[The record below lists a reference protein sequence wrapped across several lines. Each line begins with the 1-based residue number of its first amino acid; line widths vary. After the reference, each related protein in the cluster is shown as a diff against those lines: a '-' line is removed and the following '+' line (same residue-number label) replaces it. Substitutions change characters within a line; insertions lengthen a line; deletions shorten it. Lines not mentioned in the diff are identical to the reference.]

1 MSNYKQINA
10 AANKKHL
17 SSKQY
22 EAYLALNIRRAIQVL
37 DFAKIDLKKGKASRM
52 STHDIAGLEQKV
64 IIAAEGLREADKLLQ
79 ILPMSFGVWGK
90 KVALACGS

>member
-22 EAYLALNIRRAIQVL
+22 EAYLALKIRAIQVL

>member
-1 MSNYKQINA
+1 MSNYKQIIA

-22 EAYLALNIRRAIQVL
+22 EAYLALKIRAIQVL
-37 DFAKIDLKKGKASRM
+37 DLAKIDLKKGKASRM

>member
-1 MSNYKQINA
+1 MSNYKQIIA

-22 EAYLALNIRRAIQVL
+22 EAYLALKIRAIQVL